1 MSDELMDKMR
11 ALADTGHPRA
21 VELREKATA
30 LDEACDAITK
40 ASEEH
45 GKVAVKSML
54 GAWAR
59 ARRLWCDCTGEPL
72 I

>member
-1 MSDELMDKMR
+1 MRTRGKNGEPSLPERMR
-11 ALADTGHPRA
+11 ALADTGHERA
-21 VELREKATA
+21 AELRQKADEFEAAADYSKGAKA
-30 LDEACDAITK
+30 L
-40 ASEEH
+40 
-45 GKVAVKSML
+45 L